1 MRMNVDRALNGYGNF
16 NATRAKRQEEEKKR
30 IWKNHIKVLNHS

>member
-1 MRMNVDRALNGYGNF
+1 MRMNVDRALNGYGTF
-16 NATRAKRQEEEKKR
+16 NAMRAKRREEEKR